1 MNYYN
6 YLCKNKNK
14 TLKRKVCQAPKHKK
28 INTGSLS
35 LSLPSLSLF
44 LFFFGAFFPFFWTTA
59 FIQFESTSLTEQN
72 QQTTEVS
79 P

>member
-1 MNYYN
+1 MINISDMNYYN

-35 LSLPSLSLF
+35 LPSLSLF
-44 LFFFGAFFPFFWTTA
+44 FFSFLCFFPVFLDNSFY
-59 FIQFESTSLTEQN
+59 Q
-72 QQTTEVS
+72 V
-79 P
+79 